1 MNPPHNMPPEPT
13 DEELIKMIRNG
24 NVRAMDTLIERYQKP
39 VFNLALRMMG
49 NRHFAEDITQ
59 EVLIK
64 VIKSLP
70 SYKPKNF
77 KSYVYKI
84 TNNVIYDKMR
94 TQQPSM
100 SIDAEITISG
110 QEVTE
115 LRNIIPDMKNPSPE
129 QSLIRTEVEEIINK
143 ILMQLPP
150 EQRQV
155 FIMREFSNMSF
166 REIADVCGCSMNTVL
181 SRMQYSIKKL
191 KKLLD
196 GKI

>member
-1 MNPPHNMPPEPT
+1 MPPEPT